1 MLRLDRQRLRQAKTA
16 VLAAH
21 SRVRR
26 AVVRQFLSY
35 GTNELVEALRRV
47 GVGSGDSLMLHSAFE
62 PHHGFRGTAGDA
74 VDAFLEAIA
83 PHGNLLMVSM
93 SYTTSAL
100 EYLRKIKVFDVRKAP
115 SAMGMVSEVF
125 RRRTGVLRSAHPAH
139 PVLAF
144 GPRAEWFVAGHEQCK
159 YSCGPGTPFEKLL
172 QADGKVAF
180 FNVDFSVFT
189 FVHYLEHLTSGMAGV
204 TLYTD
209 ETFDVP
215 VVGRHGETLMV
226 RTHAFTREAILR
238 RRFSILERTLRKQG
252 LIREG
257 RLGASRFL
265 LVELNAVVRAV
276 EASATQGVYFYDS
289 AKK

>member
-1 MLRLDRQRLRQAKTA
+1 MRFDRGRAA
-16 VLAAH
+16 VERTVVTEEPDA
-21 SRVRR
+21 RR
-26 AVVRQFLSY
+26 SPVTERD
-35 GTNELVEALRRV
+35 NP
-47 GVGSGDSLMLHSAFE
+47 FE
-62 PHHGFRGTAGDA
+62 
-74 VDAFLEAIA
+74 
-83 PHGNLLMVSM
+83 
-93 SYTTSAL
+93 
-100 EYLRKIKVFDVRKAP
+100 
-115 SAMGMVSEVF
+115 
-125 RRRTGVLRSAHPAH
+125 
-139 PVLAF
+139 
-144 GPRAEWFVAGHEQCK
+144 
-159 YSCGPGTPFEKLL
+159 GTPFEKLL

-289 AKK
+289 AQ